1 MAPRPRRLA
10 QVDGNG
16 RRNYSTVWSVYSVC
30 SVLSLTGY
38 GVRNAGLVLLAV
50 VCNAVVLMLVMCAAL
65 SSARFLLLPSART
78 QPANPVHPTSIHRYD
93 CPAETDVLSLSGVG
107 DIMTSSPTLSA
118 C

>member
-1 MAPRPRRLA
+1 MGAETSEAPGYEKQLDGEQQAHTRVDDSKAVKQAYGLLVYGSSRRRLA

-50 VCNAVVLMLVMCAAL
+50 VCNAVVLMLVVCAA
-65 SSARFLLLPSART
+65 SATRHSFCR
-78 QPANPVHPTSIHRYD
+78 
-93 CPAETDVLSLSGVG
+93 
-107 DIMTSSPTLSA
+107 LSA
-118 C
+118 G